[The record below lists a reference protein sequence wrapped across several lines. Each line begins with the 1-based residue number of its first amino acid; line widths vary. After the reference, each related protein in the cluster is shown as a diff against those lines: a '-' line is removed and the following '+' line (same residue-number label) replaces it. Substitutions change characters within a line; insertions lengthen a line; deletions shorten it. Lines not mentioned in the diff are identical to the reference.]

1 MQIVST
7 PVPQNTLIFDSDDWG
22 RLGALMTDFNKVCNS
37 QSCETCPLADFCA
50 KYSNPADYLRRLY
63 EFLDD

>member
-1 MQIVST
+1 MQIVPIT
-7 PVPQNTLIFDSDDWG
+7 RNALVFDSDDWG
-22 RLGALMTDFNKVCNS
+22 RLGALMTDFENVCNS
-37 QSCETCPLADFCA
+37 QACKTCPLGDFCA

>member
-1 MQIVST
+1 MQV
-7 PVPQNTLIFDSDDWG
+7 VPITRNALVFDADDWG
-22 RLGALMTDFNKVCNS
+22 RLGALAADFDKVCNS
-37 QSCETCPLADFCA
+37 QSCETCPLADFCN